1 MENELRKKIVAAY
14 LAAVNDC
21 LDTILKEP
29 KKRNE
34 VKRTKEI
41 KVIKIKTD
49 KYRFIQSIADR
60 MHWNVEKTEGYL
72 KVLFKMNPSALF
84 SVLLKEIA
92 IDLDK
97 QYPDHINNCSEVYVI
112 STLNGKINK
121 IPRHYIKNFRN
132 FSAFRTLE
140 DARTACIILSDLLK
154 YMFNGEQKD

>member
-1 MENELRKKIVAAY
+1 
-14 LAAVNDC
+14 
-21 LDTILKEP
+21 
-29 KKRNE
+29 
-34 VKRTKEI
+34 
-41 KVIKIKTD
+41 
-49 KYRFIQSIADR
+49 